1 MTVRAGLPLR
11 AIPSP
16 LAPGNYPQPQGLT
29 WKSSS
34 SRISFRHLIKKA
46 AQTYRWKCENPSGS
60 DCGQKNSGSAPAA
73 QREHDFPGT
82 QISYRATHHPAGYK
96 SPRATLL
103 FFPHLPSCTVLPEDL
118 HPLIYRELAPQRP
131 AKQGR
136 QWEPAY
142 LVGIP
147 EADGAAKRQLPH
159 KQIVHPA
166 KGKLQVFDL
175 VLPKV
180 IMYLL

>member
-1 MTVRAGLPLR
+1 MIVDCVRAGLPLR

-73 QREHDFPGT
+73 QLEHDFPGHRYPTGPPIT
-82 QISYRATHHPAGYK
+82 QLAINVPGPHCFPSLISPAALCCQKTSIPSSTGNG
-96 SPRATLL
+96 
-103 FFPHLPSCTVLPEDL
+103 PHNDQPS
-118 HPLIYRELAPQRP
+118 REGSGSLRT
-131 AKQGR
+131 
-136 QWEPAY
+136 W
-142 LVGIP
+142 
-147 EADGAAKRQLPH
+147 
-159 KQIVHPA
+159 
-166 KGKLQVFDL
+166 
-175 VLPKV
+175 
-180 IMYLL
+180 